1 MKVILV
7 GYGQMGRQVEEI
19 CKLRS
24 HTVVARVDPFTGDCK
39 ELKAEVAARGD
50 VAIEFSV
57 PQTAVQ
63 YAELYGRLK
72 VNAVVGTTGW
82 YDKVEEVRKKILA
95 AGSAYL
101 YGSNFAIGAHIFF
114 RLVAEATRLVNP
126 VPDYDIMGYEL
137 HHKRKKDSPSGTAL
151 TTAKTIL
158 ENSKTK
164 KTILT
169 EKIDR
174 AIRPEE
180 LHFASVR
187 GGEIPGTHSVLFDS
201 AADTIEITHRARNR
215 GGLALGAVMA
225 AEWLS
230 GKKGFFTI
238 DDFIREIM
246 G

>member
-19 CKLRS
+19 CKQRNHS
-24 HTVVARVDPFTGDCK
+24 IAAKVDPFTGDCK
-39 ELKAEVAARGD
+39 SLTAEVAARGD
-50 VAIEFSV
+50 MVIEFSV
-57 PQTAVQ
+57 PQAAVQ
-63 YAELYGRLK
+63 CAELYGRFGI
-72 VNAVVGTTGW
+72 NAVVGTTGW
-82 YDKVEEVRKKILA
+82 YDKVEEVRKTILS
-95 AGSAYL
+95 AGTGYL
-101 YGSNFAIGAHIFF
+101 YGSNFSIGAHIFF
-114 RLVAEATRLVNP
+114 RLVARATQLINP

-151 TTAKTIL
+151 TIAKSIL
-158 ENSKTK
+158 ENSNRK
-164 KTILT
+164 KKILT

-174 AIRPEE
+174 AIQPDE

-187 GGEIPGTHSVLFDS
+187 GGEIPGTHTVLLDS
-201 AADTIEITHRARNR
+201 LADTIEITHRVRNR

-230 GKKGFFTI
+230 GKKGFYNV
-238 DDFIREIM
+238 DDFIKEMM